1 MKNNIII
8 AVTLFFVMVF
18 LSLYLFR
25 GLPVKEQD
33 LLIQN
38 SYAIAPKSQMLIDM
52 LRKILLSYP
61 DFLKG
66 WLVYVCCKS
75 FIYLKFL
82 PIIIYGIIL
91 GWVEGKNFI
100 SKNIK
105 TMFPDITGYNMAN
118 RGIIGIVVFTL
129 TVFSLP
135 IEYYLK
141 MSIESVFFVITIFL
155 SAGICFFIRS
165 MIINKPF

>member
-8 AVTLFFVMVF
+8 AISLFFVIIF

-25 GLPVKEQD
+25 DLPVKEQD

-38 SYAIAPKSQMLIDM
+38 SYAIAPKSQALIDT
-52 LRKILLSYP
+52 LKKILSSYP

-66 WLVYVCCKS
+66 WLVYVCCKFS
-75 FIYLKFL
+75 IYLKFL
-82 PIIIYGIIL
+82 PIIVYGIFI

-105 TMFPDITGYNMAN
+105 TMFPDVTEYNIAN
-118 RGIIGIVVFTL
+118 RGITGIVVFTF

-135 IEYYLK
+135 VEYYLK
-141 MSIESVFFVITIFL
+141 MSIESVFFMITIFL
-155 SAGICFFIRS
+155 SAGIYFFTRS
-165 MIINKPF
+165 RIINKPF